1 MGLTYLCLTVKTIR
15 SFFLFLSFIALAMP
29 CSSQS
34 RILSGTIADVVTKEA
49 IPYAAISFKNSFS
62 GTAANESGFYQINIS
77 SDYEKDSL
85 QFSFLGY
92 SRKVICVKDIKT
104 NDSIFLNRNDF
115 QLNEIVVRPN
125 LPTFYIKEAL
135 KGIKRNYPK
144 TPFETQAYF
153 REIFKENSNY
163 ITCNEAVFK
172 SYYPNYQDTIK
183 NQHQLYLYRK
193 INDVKKLAFM
203 QEERD
208 KRNKKNEKKKT
219 KNNAAKPEPSLIPEE
234 ERAQAYD
241 NFGGPEQ
248 ILRSA
253 NITRSDDYFLD
264 STKFKD
270 FEYSFAPSTTYENR
284 ELIVIDFKSKG
295 KVDNV
300 KSTGK
305 IFIDAQTDAFVKI
318 EYSGVYYLPF
328 IYKPVLAL
336 YGLSIGKPTF
346 TLIKEF
352 QEQDGFWYPKQIR
365 FNVYAELEKSHW
377 FEPDEQSTFNI
388 EEIFFVNTLKSKG
401 AASIP
406 EAKRFTSKK
415 KIEIQVKNDINLNWN
430 QVNTLK

>member
-1 MGLTYLCLTVKTIR
+1 MGLIYLCFTVRQITCGLVVM
-15 SFFLFLSFIALAMP
+15 LFIVWITP
-29 CSSQS
+29 CSAQS
-34 RILSGTIADVVTKEA
+34 RILSGTIADAVTKEA
-49 IPYAAISFKNSFS
+49 IPFAALSFKNSFS
-62 GTAANESGFYQINIS
+62 GTAANESGFYQINVAAE
-77 SDYEKDSL
+77 YEKDSL

-92 SRKVICVKDIKT
+92 SRKVICIKDIKT
-104 NDSIFLNRNDF
+104 SDSIFLNRNDF
-115 QLNEIVVRPN
+115 QLNEIIVRPN
-125 LPTFYIKEAL
+125 PPTFYIKEAL
-135 KGIKRNYPK
+135 KSIKKNYAK

-153 REIFKENSNY
+153 REILKENSNY

-172 SYYPNYQDTIK
+172 SYYPNYQDTVK

-203 QEERD
+203 QEERE
-208 KRNKKNEKKKT
+208 KRNKKYEKKNAK
-219 KNNAAKPEPSLIPEE
+219 KNAGKPQASLIPEDE
-234 ERAQAYD
+234 KAQAYD

-253 NITRSDDYFLD
+253 NITRGDDYFLD
-264 STKFKD
+264 STQFKE

-318 EYSGVYYLPF
+318 EYSGVFYMPF

-336 YGLSIGKPTF
+336 YGLSIGKPSF

-352 QEQDGFWYPKQIR
+352 QEQEGFWYPKQIR
-365 FNVYAELEKSHW
+365 FNVYAELEKNHW
-377 FEPDEQSTFNI
+377 FEPDEHSTFNI
-388 EEIFFVNTLKSKG
+388 EEIFFVNTLKTKG
-401 AASIP
+401 ATSIP
-406 EAKRFTSKK
+406 ETKRFTAKK
-415 KIEIQVKNDINLNWN
+415 NMEIPIKNDINLNWN

>member
-1 MGLTYLCLTVKTIR
+1 MGFNYLCLPVKLIR
-15 SFFLFLSFIALAMP
+15 YYFLLLNFVAWGNPCIA
-29 CSSQS
+29 QS
-34 RILSGTIADVVTKEA
+34 RLISGTIVDAVTKEP
-49 IPYAAISFKNSFS
+49 IPFVGISIKNSFS
-62 GTAANESGFYQINIS
+62 GTASNESGFYQLNVAIEN
-77 SDYEKDSL
+77 DKDSL
-85 QFSFLGY
+85 LFSFLGY
-92 SRKVICVKDIKT
+92 ARKSVIIKSLAT
-104 NDSIFLNRNDF
+104 NDSVFLDRNDF

-125 LPTFYIKEAL
+125 PPTFYIKEAL
-135 KGIKRNYPK
+135 KAIKRNYPK
-144 TPFETQAYF
+144 KPFETQAYF
-153 REIFKENSNY
+153 REILKENSNY

-172 SYYPNYQDTIK
+172 SYYPNYQDTVK

-203 QEERD
+203 QEERE
-208 KRNKKNEKKKT
+208 KRNKKYEKKKAK
-219 KNNAAKPEPSLIPEE
+219 KNEGKPEASLIPED

-253 NITRSDDYFLD
+253 NITKGDDFFLD
-264 STKFKD
+264 STQFKE

-318 EYSGVYYLPF
+318 EYSGVFYMPF

-336 YGLSIGKPTF
+336 YGLSIGKPSF
-346 TLIKEF
+346 SLVKEF
-352 QEQDGFWYPKQIR
+352 QEQEGLWYPKQIR

-377 FEPDEQSTFNI
+377 FEPDEHSTFNI
-388 EEIFFVNTLKSKG
+388 EEIFFVNKLKTQG
-401 AASIP
+401 AVSVP
-406 EAKRFTSKK
+406 ESKRFTAKK
-415 KIEIQVKNDINLNWN
+415 KMEIQVKNDINLNWN

>member
-1 MGLTYLCLTVKTIR
+1 MGLPYLCFTVR
-15 SFFLFLSFIALAMP
+15 LFNYILVLLLFIVWNNP
-29 CSSQS
+29 CGAQS
-34 RILSGTIADVVTKEA
+34 RILSGTIADAVTKEA
-49 IPYAAISFKNSFS
+49 IPFAAVSFKNSFN
-62 GTAANESGFYQINIS
+62 GTAANDAGFYQINIS
-77 SDYEKDSL
+77 SDYENDSL

-92 SRKVICVKDIKT
+92 SRKVICVKDIKL

-135 KGIKRNYPK
+135 KGIKRNYAK

-153 REIFKENSNY
+153 REILKENNNY

-172 SYYPNYQDTIK
+172 SYYPNYQDTVK

-193 INDVKKLAFM
+193 INDVKQLAFM
-203 QEERD
+203 QEERE
-208 KRNKKNEKKKT
+208 KRNKKYVKKNAK
-219 KNNAAKPEPSLIPEE
+219 KNADKPQASLIPEDE
-234 ERAQAYD
+234 KAKAYD

-248 ILRSA
+248 ILRAA
-253 NITRSDDYFLD
+253 NITRGEDYFLD
-264 STKFKD
+264 STKFND

-284 ELIVIDFKSKG
+284 ELVVIDFKSKG

-305 IFIDAQTDAFVKI
+305 IFIDVQTDAFVKI
-318 EYSGVYYLPF
+318 EYTGVYYIPF
-328 IYKPVLAL
+328 LYKPLLAV

-346 TLIKEF
+346 SLVKEF

-365 FNVYAELEKSHW
+365 FNVIAELEKNHW
-377 FEPDEQSTFNI
+377 FEADEKANFTI
-388 EEIFFVNTLKSKG
+388 EELFFVNTVKTKG
-401 AASIP
+401 AIAIP

-415 KIEIQVKNDINLNWN
+415 KMEIQVKNDINLNWN